1 MAIDNISAPPGASDL
16 HAQAPVAPA
25 PDGGGRPTRVRW
37 KLFVLLL
44 VLVTLNY
51 IDRGSIS
58 VAMPLIQDE
67 FDLAPESVGLLLS
80 AFFFAYALMQVPGG
94 WLVDRLGP
102 RMMVTGSCVGW
113 GLATA
118 ASGLSWNFSSLFATR
133 AAIGV
138 TEAAIMPAGGKLN
151 ATWMASGERGR
162 GATILDAGAPLGA
175 GVGGI
180 AITALIALTGGW
192 RGAFVAA
199 GLATALFG
207 FLAWRYIRDNPRQH
221 RSANAA
227 EVAYIEQSHAE
238 EDAQAARTPAPGRRG
253 LLPYL
258 RYRSFWAMCLGWF
271 GFNGVFYGLL
281 TWGPLYLSEAKG
293 FALAGV
299 GWGTFA
305 IFGAGFVGE
314 LLGGHLADAWRR
326 KGGSPNLVMRTL
338 LGISSGVV
346 IAGLVGVIL
355 IEDPISAVVLLSVVL
370 FFLRWVGLFWSIP
383 ALLGGR
389 TNAGILGGAMNL
401 SGNVNGFVTPAAIG
415 LIVGATGGYTW
426 ALLYFV
432 GAAVVMAASVL
443 TLDYTRRL
451 PV

>member
-1 MAIDNISAPPGASDL
+1 MANDKITAPPLAIR
-16 HAQAPVAPA
+16 
-25 PDGGGRPTRVRW
+25 PDTLSSTTTHEPGDRPTRVRW

-51 IDRGSIS
+51 VDRGSIS
-58 VAMPLIQDE
+58 VAMPLIQKE

-94 WLVDRLGP
+94 WLVDRLGA
-102 RMMVTGSCVGW
+102 RKMVTGSCVGW

-118 ASGLSWNFSSLFATR
+118 ASGLSWNFASLFATR

-151 ATWMASGERGR
+151 ASWMASGERGR

-180 AITALIALTGGW
+180 AITGLIAVTGGW
-192 RGAFVAA
+192 RGAFIAA
-199 GLATALFG
+199 GLATAVFG
-207 FLAWRYIRDNPRQH
+207 WLAWRYIRDTPREH
-221 RSANAA
+221 RGANAA

-238 EDAQAARTPAPGRRG
+238 EDAKAAAAGSPGRRG

-258 RYRSFWAMCLGWF
+258 KYRSFWAMCLGWF

-326 KGGSPNLVMRTL
+326 KGASPNLVMRTL
-338 LGISSGVV
+338 LGISGVVV

-355 IEDPISAVVLLSVVL
+355 IQDPISAVILLSVVL

-389 TNAGILGGAMNL
+389 KNAGILGGAMNF
-401 SGNVNGFVTPAAIG
+401 SGNLNGFITPTAIG

-432 GAAVVMAASVL
+432 GAAVVMLGAVL
-443 TLDYTRRL
+443 TLDYTHRL

>member
-1 MAIDNISAPPGASDL
+1 MTTNEPSVQVAAERPPTDAPML
-16 HAQAPVAPA
+16 T
-25 PDGGGRPTRVRW
+25 RKPTKVRW

-51 IDRGSIS
+51 VDRGSIS
-58 VAMPLIQDE
+58 VAMPLIQKE
-67 FDLAPESVGLLLS
+67 FHLTPEVIGVLLS
-80 AFFFAYALMQVPGG
+80 AFFFAYALMQVPAG
-94 WLVDRLGP
+94 WLIDRFGA
-102 RMMVTGSCVGW
+102 RKMVTASCVGW

-118 ASGLSWNFSSLFATR
+118 ACGLAWNFASLFTAR
-133 AAIGV
+133 AAIGI
-138 TEAAIMPAGGKLN
+138 TEAGIMPSGGKLN
-151 ATWMASGERGR
+151 ATWMPQKERGR

-175 GVGGI
+175 GVGGLVI
-180 AITALIALTGGW
+180 ASLIAATGGW
-192 RGAFVAA
+192 RGAFIAV
-199 GLATALFG
+199 GIATAAFG
-207 FLAWRYIRDNPRQH
+207 FLAWWYIRDNPRLH
-221 RSANAA
+221 KGTN
-227 EVAYIEQSHAE
+227 EGELAYIEASHAE
-238 EDAQAARTPAPGRRG
+238 EDAKAEAARGAGRRG

-258 RYRSFWAMCLGWF
+258 KFRSFWSMCFGWF

-281 TWGPLYLSEAKG
+281 TWGPLYLSEAKH
-293 FALAGV
+293 FNLAAV

-314 LLGGHLADAWRR
+314 LLGGYLADWWQT
-326 KGGSPNLVMRTL
+326 KGASANLVMRTL
-338 LGISSGVV
+338 LGISSLIVV
-346 IAGLVGVIL
+346 LGLVGVTVVS
-355 IEDPISAVVLLSVVL
+355 DPLTAVVLLSAVL

-401 SGNVNGFVTPAAIG
+401 SGNINGFITPIAVG

-432 GAAVVMAASVL
+432 GSALIMAVSVL
-443 TLDYTRRL
+443 TMDYSRRL